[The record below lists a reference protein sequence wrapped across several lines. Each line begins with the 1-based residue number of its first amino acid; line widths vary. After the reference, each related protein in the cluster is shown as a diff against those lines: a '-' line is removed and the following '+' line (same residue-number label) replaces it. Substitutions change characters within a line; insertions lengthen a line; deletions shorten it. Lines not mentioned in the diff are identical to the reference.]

1 MRVVYQA
8 AHLIDAHLVRH
19 ALEQAGF
26 RVFVLGEALL
36 GGLGELPVCGA
47 VSVSVADD
55 DWAQARAIVETL
67 PIAVGDGVDGG
78 SEIAAAA
85 GPGPGPGLTSPA

>member
-8 AHLIDAHLVRH
+8 GHLIDAHLVRH

-36 GGLGELPVCGA
+36 GGLGELPMCGA

-67 PIAVGDGVDGG
+67 PIALG
-78 SEIAAAA
+78 ERAADDREATVA
-85 GPGPGPGLTSPA
+85 PDPGQASPA

>member
-8 AHLIDAHLVRH
+8 GHLIDAHLVRH

-67 PIAVGDGVDGG
+67 PIALGDR
-78 SEIAAAA
+78 AA
-85 GPGPGPGLTSPA
+85 GDREFAAVAAPNPGQASPA

>member
-8 AHLIDAHLVRH
+8 GHLIDAHLVRH

-36 GGLGELPVCGA
+36 GGLGELPVYGA
-47 VSVSVADD
+47 VSVCVAED

-67 PIAVGDGVDGG
+67 PIAIGERVVD
-78 SEIAAAA
+78 SEGAAAA
-85 GPGPGPGLTSPA
+85 VLGPTQASPA

>member
-8 AHLIDAHLVRH
+8 GHLIDAHLVRH

-36 GGLGELPVCGA
+36 GGLGELPVYGA
-47 VSVSVADD
+47 VSVSVADK

-67 PIAVGDGVDGG
+67 PIVVGDSKVGVKKL
-78 SEIAAAA
+78 AATAA
-85 GPGPGPGLTSPA
+85 PGFGQTSAA